1 MEDGRVRG
9 AGAGCRGSGF
19 DWAGGRA
26 SVLLGSWYV
35 RKHLEWLKADLTV
48 GVDSIGAWSGCL
60 DADDEEFFFGVV
72 DHVGD

>member
-1 MEDGRVRG
+1 MDGSRVRG
-9 AGAGCRGSGF
+9 
-19 DWAGGRA
+19 AGGRA
-26 SVLLGSWYV
+26 SVLLGSWHV

-48 GVDSIGAWSGCL
+48 GVDSIGVQSGCL